1 MGEYVFVVGG
11 GEVDAESIETFR
23 ARRKTSFFLSFF
35 LLFQIWKLSLREG
48 NDESKLTDLVK
59 GRTGISITFAAFHSR
74 VLSPMPGMA
83 NRFPSLSC
91 ADFSELAWLP

>member
-35 LLFQIWKLSLREG
+35 LSF
-48 NDESKLTDLVK
+48 
-59 GRTGISITFAAFHSR
+59 ISNMETEPQR
-74 VLSPMPGMA
+74 
-83 NRFPSLSC
+83 RK
-91 ADFSELAWLP
+91 